1 MLPFSHQE
9 DVDLLVFMACSDYIW
24 RNNNMAEKE
33 VTVATAKHAFEFFKL
48 IQAAG
53 TEEDKIVLIKKWGA
67 TLPLNMLLSLNFD
80 STLALDLPEGMP
92 PHKRDEQT
100 HFDLFAPLASQLVR
114 LKACLKTSKIKK
126 MDKERVFIQV
136 IENVSPAEADIL
148 IACKDRALTEM
159 FPSITKELVAKV
171 YPGYCR

>member
-1 MLPFSHQE
+1 M
-9 DVDLLVFMACSDYIW
+9 VFLACSDYIW
-24 RNNNMAEKE
+24 RSNNMAERE
-33 VTVATAKHAFEFFKL
+33 VTESNAKHAFEFLKL
-48 IQAAG
+48 INDAKSERNRIELLQ
-53 TEEDKIVLIKKWGA
+53 KWGN

-80 STLALDLPEGMP
+80 STIALDLPPGTP

-114 LKACLKTSKIKK
+114 LKACLKTSNIRK

-148 IACKDRALTEM
+148 VACKDKALTEM
-159 FPSITKELVAKV
+159 FPKITKELVAKV
-171 YPGYCR
+171 FPVYAR